1 MLPERQQ
8 RVLSYFIKEAKD
20 HFKMIEQGLLN
31 LQPTLKTIEMVSLNA
46 GDFLPQRCHVNE
58 AFWVDQLA
66 QTRSSNARNK

>member
-46 GDFLPQRCHVNE
+46 GEFLPQRRHIN
-58 AFWVDQLA
+58 
-66 QTRSSNARNK
+66 

>member
-20 HFKMIEQGLLN
+20 HFKTIEQGLLN

-46 GDFLPQRCHVNE
+46 GDSLPQRCHVNE
-58 AFWVDQLA
+58 VFWVDELA